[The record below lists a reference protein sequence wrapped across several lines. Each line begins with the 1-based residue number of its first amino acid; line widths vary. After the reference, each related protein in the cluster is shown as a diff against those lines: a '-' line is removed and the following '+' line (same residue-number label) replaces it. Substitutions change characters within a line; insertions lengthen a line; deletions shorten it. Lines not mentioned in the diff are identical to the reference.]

1 MNPIEKLQVPGY
13 EGRGLAVNQ
22 RETVRITDVDG
33 CQVGDLFAISQK
45 DTNEYLCR
53 AHSRSVNRRL
63 FPKVGEQFVTNRWRP
78 ILTFLHDTSP
88 GIHDTLYKACDS
100 GLYDLRAGAKGHPN
114 CHDNFLKVVET
125 LGLDF
130 GFVPG
135 PVNLFQNT
143 PVGADG
149 EILRGSAPTKAGDY
163 VEVRAEMPIYL
174 ILTSCSYDLDDVF
187 ICGTS
192 TPLLIEVFP

>member
-1 MNPIEKLQVPGY
+1 MIPLPASTIPCIKLAILVCMTYEQAQRDIPI
-13 EGRGLAVNQ
+13 AM
-22 RETVRITDVDG
+22 IT
-33 CQVGDLFAISQK
+33 S
-45 DTNEYLCR
+45 
-53 AHSRSVNRRL
+53 
-63 FPKVGEQFVTNRWRP
+63 
-78 ILTFLHDTSP
+78 
-88 GIHDTLYKACDS
+88 
-100 GLYDLRAGAKGHPN
+100 
-114 CHDNFLKVVET
+114 
-125 LGLDF
+125 GLDF

-135 PVNLFQNT
+135 PFNLFQNT

-174 ILTSCSYDLDDVF
+174 ILTACSYDLDDVF